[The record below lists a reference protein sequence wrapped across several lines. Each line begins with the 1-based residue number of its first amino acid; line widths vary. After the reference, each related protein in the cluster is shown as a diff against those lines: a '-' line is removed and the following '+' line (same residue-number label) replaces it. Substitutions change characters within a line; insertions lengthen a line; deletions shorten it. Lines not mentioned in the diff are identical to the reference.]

1 MKKKKLIYIGIIII
15 LIIPVILVILGRYNN
30 TKNFTKDKLVIW
42 GDVKHNQAMNE
53 GVKDFKEKYPNVE
66 VEFYNKNRE
75 NMIDEFSKI
84 KDKNS
89 YPNIICLDDKDTKE
103 FGARYYKDVLI
114 LNDLMKNTIKDFIPC
129 KRELVKL
136 YDNFIAVPYTVEPV
150 ALYYRKDLLE
160 KYNINSKDIKT
171 WDDFIKIGEEIY
183 KKSNGKVKMISF
195 NKRDNSMLE
204 VLLNEKGIYYF
215 DKNSKLQIDQPNYI
229 DTFNILKRIESANID
244 FDNKGDFK
252 SFVNNNNVVC
262 IPYNSE
268 LSNYLISE
276 RKKESGKWEIMKLPS
291 FEVGGKN
298 SAITGGTSIV
308 AIKSCKE
315 SKDKLSME
323 LIKNITLNKYS
334 LNKGF
339 LNYGQFPSYKPTYEY
354 AKFSENVNYFNEE
367 KIWRIF
373 VDIASKTPNI
383 NYTKNY
389 NYVQKVMIDFKKELL
404 NANDIEK
411 ELKSIKIFINSIT
424 K

>member
-1 MKKKKLIYIGIIII
+1 MKKKKFIYIGIVVI
-15 LIIPVILVILGRYNN
+15 LIVAIILVILGRYNN

-42 GDVKHNQAMNE
+42 GDVKNNQAMNE
-53 GVKDFKEKYPNVE
+53 GVKAFKEKYPNVE

-89 YPNIICLDDKDTKE
+89 YPNIICLDDKDIKE
-103 FGARYYKDVLI
+103 FGARYYKDLII
-114 LNDLMKNTIKDFIPC
+114 LNEIMKNNIRDFISC

-160 KYNINSKDIKT
+160 KYNINSEDIKT
-171 WDDFIKIGEEIY
+171 WDDFIKAGEEIY

-195 NKRDNSMLE
+195 NKSDNSMLE

-215 DKNSKLQIDQPNYI
+215 DKDSKLQIDQPGYI
-229 DTFNILKRIESANID
+229 DAFNILKRIESSNID

-252 SFVNNNNVVC
+252 LFVNNSNVVC

-268 LSNYLISE
+268 LANHLISG
-276 RKKESGKWEIMKLPS
+276 RKQENGKWEIMKLPS

-298 SAITGGTSIV
+298 SAIAGGTSIV
-308 AIKSCKE
+308 GIKSCKE

-323 LIKNITLNKYS
+323 LIKNIALNKQS

-354 AKFSENVNYFNEE
+354 ARFFQNVNYFNEE
-367 KIWRIF
+367 KIWRVF
-373 VDIASKTPNI
+373 VDIASKAPSI

-389 NYVQKVMIDFKKELL
+389 NSVQKIMTDFKKELL
-404 NANDIEK
+404 NSNDVEK
-411 ELKSIKIFINSIT
+411 ELKNIKVFINSIT

>member
-1 MKKKKLIYIGIIII
+1 MKKKKLIYIGIILI
-15 LIIPVILVILGRYNN
+15 LIIATILVILSRQND
-30 TKNFTKDKLVIW
+30 TKNFTKHKLVVW
-42 GDVKHNQAMNE
+42 GDVKLNQAMNE
-53 GVKDFKEKYPNVE
+53 GVKAFKEKYPNVE
-66 VEFYNKNRE
+66 VEFYNKNKE

-89 YPNIICLDDKDTKE
+89 YPNIICLEDKDTKE
-103 FGARYYKDVLI
+103 FGERYYKDIIL
-114 LNDLMKNTIKDFIPC
+114 LNDLMKNTIKDFVPC
-129 KRELVKL
+129 KRDIVKL
-136 YDNFIAVPYTVEPV
+136 YDNFIAAPYTVEPV

-160 KYNINSKDIKT
+160 KYDINSEDIKT
-171 WDDFIKIGEEIY
+171 WDDFIKVGEEIY

-195 NKRDNSMLE
+195 NKKDNSMLE

-215 DKNSKLQIDQPNYI
+215 DKDSNLQIDQPNYI
-229 DTFNILKRIESANID
+229 DAFNILKRIELANID
-244 FDNKGDFK
+244 FNNKGDFK
-252 SFVNNNNVVC
+252 SFVNNTNAVC

-268 LSNYLISE
+268 LANYLVKE

-291 FEVGGKN
+291 FEIGGKN
-298 SAITGGTSIV
+298 SAIAGGTSIV

-323 LIKNITLNKYS
+323 LVRNITLNKQS

-354 AKFSENVNYFNEE
+354 TKFFQNVNYFNDE

-373 VDIASKTPNI
+373 VDIASKAPNI
-383 NYTKNY
+383 NYTQNY
-389 NYVQKVMIDFKKELL
+389 NYVKKVMIDFKKDLL
-404 NANDIEK
+404 NSKDLQK
-411 ELKSIKIFINSIT
+411 DLSGIKVFINSIT